1 MQAHSAA
8 LSLAKTLRPSTARRL
23 VTLYIHII
31 ISASTPFQIINIH
44 YRKWGFVDVT
54 YRSSFQFTKVGFN
67 FSKRI
72 KALVMRKLAFPSE
85 LALKRKYSVKYVRRN
100 DDDIIMI

>member
-1 MQAHSAA
+1 VYVNNTPPLKITSAA
-8 LSLAKTLRPSTARRL
+8 SLAIACT
-23 VTLYIHII
+23 YINYMEYMHVLQ
-31 ISASTPFQIINIH
+31 THTRNNIH